1 MVLRPVRT
9 TTATH
14 EFARHDRH
22 FNPLYAN
29 LDCFGHAGSH
39 HTDERYYGTHRMR
52 FAAQNVAWPA
62 LLLIRISA
70 AAVALSIVCLALR
83 LKIIYYD

>member
-1 MVLRPVRT
+1 MPV
-9 TTATH
+9 
-14 EFARHDRH
+14 
-22 FNPLYAN
+22 
-29 LDCFGHAGSH
+29 SH